1 MAHSEVRGSTAKV
14 VQLRPAPQ
22 VDGIEVTELSA
33 AEYLELMNGP
43 AKLPV
48 PHVAGE
54 RVIEMRGTVPADW
67 TVQS

>member
-1 MAHSEVRGSTAKV
+1 MATTEREQAK
-14 VQLRPAPQ
+14 AE
-22 VDGIEVTELSA
+22 VDGLAVTELFG
-33 AEYLELMNGP
+33 AEALDAINGRL
-43 AKLPV
+43 KLDV